1 MKERI
6 LKALVQGISQ
16 ADHAAQ
22 VCRWMKQLILAG
34 PTDTGRWVY
43 TPSEGELQGWL
54 GGQPLAGVPGVEVCS
69 RLAFRPLQCER
80 VPSDRRGWMLTEWTI
95 GLEVLPPVML
105 YRGTSL
111 MQLLRQGIVPQKVVW
126 QGEVLTLQSLGRQ
139 AVSCGQ
145 EAYAVLHEELMRRL
159 ELVIPPVLAVRESP
173 LQQYQSIERQLRQL
187 FAAGSLSSATESS
200 VTEKC
205 LSSEESV
212 LSSPQSAS
220 SSTSVSSLLLPVT
233 ANKAVSCISSS
244 ERNLSA
250 EEKVLSSSDSI
261 LSPSESIL
269 SAEES
274 IAWEHEC
281 EVVSVKGCPL
291 SLCLRLQE
299 VPSRRLHRVDEALQ
313 MRCFG
318 EEGEERCP
326 EEGCRKYG
334 LWSPSAYSSHR
345 LVMLYPQGALQQ
357 ARSLFDQLFQQSM
370 LLPLWWQTDEAQWM
384 PYIPGQEAYRQLEE
398 VLRQAPW
405 TAQLEEARV
414 YALLVKDG
422 AAAQSAAGTP
432 LDVRLRRVARLVD
445 DCLMEPVPLHAVERK
460 ELAESL
466 KSQLLR
472 LSVELGG
479 LPWKLQPSAPH
490 DAMPVVGL
498 LTGDDGSGGRPVF
511 AFSVWKAGKGRCSRE
526 TVGQLRRM
534 VFQLGYALQEC
545 CAEDGSDACEAPCR
559 QLLVCVRAGM
569 PQNHLALLHQAVRPL
584 LSQVSVV
591 LAFCRLTSGQH
602 ALCMEP
608 DAPQGV
614 PAMGT
619 CVSLLTGEH
628 LLHCRAASGRG
639 GLRRAAPLAVR
650 FCRLTAAEGEETVLS
665 NPIEPHDACL
675 PLLLEQ
681 VCRSVWSNP
690 SQLHGSGWPWVLQ
703 RARHL
708 LHDFICDLRDGLRY

>member
-16 ADHAAQ
+16 ADCAAQ

-80 VPSDRRGWMLTEWTI
+80 VPSGGRGLMLTEWTI
-95 GLEVLPPVML
+95 GLEVLPPVLL
-105 YRGTSL
+105 YRGAPL

-205 LSSEESV
+205 LSSEESILSPSEKV

-220 SSTSVSSLLLPVT
+220 SSTSVSFLPLPVT
-233 ANKAVSCISSS
+233 ANKAVSGISSP
-244 ERNLSA
+244 ERN
-250 EEKVLSSSDSI
+250 

-269 SAEES
+269 SAEEK
-274 IAWEHEC
+274 AVWKNEC
-281 EVVSVKGCPL
+281 EVVSAKGCPL
-291 SLCLRLQE
+291 TLCLRLQD
-299 VPSRRLHRVDEALQ
+299 VPSQRLHRVDEALQ
-313 MRCFG
+313 MCCFG
-318 EEGEERCP
+318 EGREERCP

-345 LVMLYPQGALQQ
+345 LGMLYPQGALQQ

-526 TVGQLRRM
+526 TAGQLRRM

-665 NPIEPHDACL
+665 TPIEPHDACL

>member
-22 VCRWMKQLILAG
+22 VCRWMKQLIQAG
-34 PTDTGRWVY
+34 PTDTDRWIY

-54 GGQPLAGVPGVEVCS
+54 GAQPLTGVPGVEVCS

-80 VPSDRRGWMLTEWTI
+80 VPSGGRGLMLTEWTI
-95 GLEVLPPVML
+95 GLEVLPPVLL
-105 YRGTSL
+105 YRGAPL

-220 SSTSVSSLLLPVT
+220 SSTSVSFLPLPVT
-233 ANKAVSCISSS
+233 ANKAVSGISSP
-244 ERNLSA
+244 ERN
-250 EEKVLSSSDSI
+250 

-269 SAEES
+269 SAEEK
-274 IAWEHEC
+274 AVWKNEC

-526 TVGQLRRM
+526 TAGQLRRM

-665 NPIEPHDACL
+665 TPIEPHDACL

-708 LHDFICDLRDGLRY
+708 LHDFLCDLRDGLRY

>member
-22 VCRWMKQLILAG
+22 VCRWMKQLIQAG
-34 PTDTGRWVY
+34 PTDTDRWIY

-54 GGQPLAGVPGVEVCS
+54 GAQPLTGVPGVEVCS

-80 VPSDRRGWMLTEWTI
+80 VPSGGRGLMLTEWTI
-95 GLEVLPPVML
+95 GLEVLPPVLL
-105 YRGTSL
+105 YRGAPL

-432 LDVRLRRVARLVD
+432 LDVRLRRVARLTREQV
-445 DCLMEPVPLHAVERK
+445 MEPIPLHAVERK

-526 TVGQLRRM
+526 TAGQLRRM

>member
-16 ADHAAQ
+16 ADCAAQ

-80 VPSDRRGWMLTEWTI
+80 VPSGGRGLMLTEWTI
-95 GLEVLPPVML
+95 GLEMLPPVLL
-105 YRGTSL
+105 YRGAPL

-205 LSSEESV
+205 LSSEESILSPSEKV

-220 SSTSVSSLLLPVT
+220 SSTSVSFLPLPVT
-233 ANKAVSCISSS
+233 ANKAVSGISSP
-244 ERNLSA
+244 ERN
-250 EEKVLSSSDSI
+250 

-269 SAEES
+269 SAEEK
-274 IAWEHEC
+274 AVWKNEC
-281 EVVSVKGCPL
+281 EVVSAKGCPL
-291 SLCLRLQE
+291 TLCLRLQD
-299 VPSRRLHRVDEALQ
+299 VPSQRLHRVDEALQ
-313 MRCFG
+313 MCCFG
-318 EEGEERCP
+318 EGREERCP

-414 YALLVKDG
+414 YALLVQDG
-422 AAAQSAAGTP
+422 ATAQSAAGTP

-460 ELAESL
+460 ELAGSL

-490 DAMPVVGL
+490 DAMSVVGL

-526 TVGQLRRM
+526 TAGQLRRM

>member
-16 ADHAAQ
+16 ADCAAQ

-80 VPSDRRGWMLTEWTI
+80 VPSGGRGLMLTEWTI
-95 GLEVLPPVML
+95 GLEVLPPVLL
-105 YRGTSL
+105 YRSAPL

-205 LSSEESV
+205 LSSEESILSPSEKV

-220 SSTSVSSLLLPVT
+220 SSTSVSFLPLPVT
-233 ANKAVSCISSS
+233 ANKAVSGISSP
-244 ERNLSA
+244 ERN
-250 EEKVLSSSDSI
+250 

-269 SAEES
+269 SAEEK
-274 IAWEHEC
+274 AVWKNEC
-281 EVVSVKGCPL
+281 EVVSAKGCPL
-291 SLCLRLQE
+291 TLCLRLQD
-299 VPSRRLHRVDEALQ
+299 VPSQRLHRVDEALQ
-313 MRCFG
+313 MCCFG
-318 EEGEERCP
+318 EGREERCP

-526 TVGQLRRM
+526 TAGQLRRM

-665 NPIEPHDACL
+665 TPIEPHDACL

-708 LHDFICDLRDGLRY
+708 LHDFLCDLRDGLRY

>member
-16 ADHAAQ
+16 ADCAAQ

-105 YRGTSL
+105 YRSAPL

-159 ELVIPPVLAVRESP
+159 ELVSPPVLAVRESP

-205 LSSEESV
+205 LSSEESILSPSEKV

-220 SSTSVSSLLLPVT
+220 SSTSVSFLPLPVT
-233 ANKAVSCISSS
+233 ANKAVSGISSP
-244 ERNLSA
+244 ERN
-250 EEKVLSSSDSI
+250 

-269 SAEES
+269 SAEEK
-274 IAWEHEC
+274 AVWKNEC
-281 EVVSVKGCPL
+281 EVVSAKGCPL
-291 SLCLRLQE
+291 TLCLRLQD
-299 VPSRRLHRVDEALQ
+299 VPSQRLHRVDEALQ
-313 MRCFG
+313 MCCFG
-318 EEGEERCP
+318 EGREERCP

-414 YALLVKDG
+414 YALLVQDG

-460 ELAESL
+460 ELAGSL

-498 LTGDDGSGGRPVF
+498 LTGDDGSGGHPVF

-526 TVGQLRRM
+526 TTGQLRRM

-708 LHDFICDLRDGLRY
+708 LHDFLCDLRDGLRY

>member
-1 MKERI
+1 MWK
-6 LKALVQGISQ
+6 
-16 ADHAAQ
+16 
-22 VCRWMKQLILAG
+22 
-34 PTDTGRWVY
+34 
-43 TPSEGELQGWL
+43 
-54 GGQPLAGVPGVEVCS
+54 
-69 RLAFRPLQCER
+69 
-80 VPSDRRGWMLTEWTI
+80 
-95 GLEVLPPVML
+95 
-105 YRGTSL
+105 
-111 MQLLRQGIVPQKVVW
+111 
-126 QGEVLTLQSLGRQ
+126 
-139 AVSCGQ
+139 
-145 EAYAVLHEELMRRL
+145 
-159 ELVIPPVLAVRESP
+159 
-173 LQQYQSIERQLRQL
+173 
-187 FAAGSLSSATESS
+187 
-200 VTEKC
+200 
-205 LSSEESV
+205 
-212 LSSPQSAS
+212 
-220 SSTSVSSLLLPVT
+220 
-233 ANKAVSCISSS
+233 N
-244 ERNLSA
+244 
-250 EEKVLSSSDSI
+250 
-261 LSPSESIL
+261 
-269 SAEES
+269 
-274 IAWEHEC
+274 EC
-281 EVVSVKGCPL
+281 EVVSAKGCPL
-291 SLCLRLQE
+291 TLCLRLQD
-299 VPSRRLHRVDEALQ
+299 VPSQRLHRVDEALQ
-313 MRCFG
+313 MCCFG
-318 EEGEERCP
+318 EGREERCP

-414 YALLVKDG
+414 YALLVQDG
-422 AAAQSAAGTP
+422 ATAQSAAGTP

-460 ELAESL
+460 ELAGSL

-526 TVGQLRRM
+526 TAGQLRRM

>member
-1 MKERI
+1 MKEKI

-16 ADHAAQ
+16 ADCAAQ
-22 VCRWMKQLILAG
+22 VCRWMKQLIQAG
-34 PTDTGRWVY
+34 PTDTDRWIY

-54 GGQPLAGVPGVEVCS
+54 GAQPLTGVPGVEVCS

-80 VPSDRRGWMLTEWTI
+80 VPSGGRGLMLTEWTI
-95 GLEVLPPVML
+95 GLEMLPPVLL
-105 YRGTSL
+105 YRSAPL

-205 LSSEESV
+205 LSSEESILSPSEKV
-212 LSSPQSAS
+212 LSSPERNLSPSESILSSPQSAS
-220 SSTSVSSLLLPVT
+220 SSTSVSFLPLPVT
-233 ANKAVSCISSS
+233 ANKAVSGISSP
-244 ERNLSA
+244 ERN
-250 EEKVLSSSDSI
+250 

-269 SAEES
+269 SAEEK
-274 IAWEHEC
+274 AVWKNEC
-281 EVVSVKGCPL
+281 EVVSAKGCPL
-291 SLCLRLQE
+291 TLCLRLQD
-299 VPSRRLHRVDEALQ
+299 VPSQRLHRVDEALQ
-313 MRCFG
+313 MCCFG
-318 EEGEERCP
+318 EGREERCP

-414 YALLVKDG
+414 YALLVQDG
-422 AAAQSAAGTP
+422 ATAQSAAGTP

-460 ELAESL
+460 ELAGSL

-490 DAMPVVGL
+490 DAMSVVGL
-498 LTGDDGSGGRPVF
+498 LTGDDGSGGASGVCLQRME
-511 AFSVWKAGKGRCSRE
+511 GRER
-526 TVGQLRRM
+526 
-534 VFQLGYALQEC
+534 ALQPG
-545 CAEDGSDACEAPCR
+545 DGRTAAAD
-559 QLLVCVRAGM
+559 G
-569 PQNHLALLHQAVRPL
+569 
-584 LSQVSVV
+584 LS
-591 LAFCRLTSGQH
+591 A
-602 ALCMEP
+602 
-608 DAPQGV
+608 
-614 PAMGT
+614 
-619 CVSLLTGEH
+619 
-628 LLHCRAASGRG
+628 
-639 GLRRAAPLAVR
+639 GLRPAGVL
-650 FCRLTAAEGEETVLS
+650 CR
-665 NPIEPHDACL
+665 
-675 PLLLEQ
+675 
-681 VCRSVWSNP
+681 
-690 SQLHGSGWPWVLQ
+690 GW
-703 RARHL
+703 
-708 LHDFICDLRDGLRY
+708 